1 MNYYWFNRKQLFQ
14 KANKNMAIVVVKKKL
29 LNIMRQTKISQK
41 KQRIS
46 IEICQ
51 KK

>member
-1 MNYYWFNRKQLFQ
+1 MV
-14 KANKNMAIVVVKKKL
+14 AKKKL
-29 LNIMRQTKISQK
+29 LNIIRQIKMPQKK

-51 KK
+51 KKRKKQKGNIPGIDTTK